1 MASKNIAIT
10 EDIYHELLKR
20 KNQDESFTQI
30 ISRLIEEKDRSSN
43 YFGHWKDLARED
55 EKKIDDAKKEL
66 RKIWTDRKVY

>member
-30 ISRLIEEKDRSSN
+30 ITRLLEEKDRTSN

-55 EKKIDDAKKEL
+55 EKKIAAAKKEL
-66 RKIWTDRKVY
+66 RTIWTDRTVS